1 VGRYSDSNP
10 LPGAIAPR
18 WKFAVHSTRPNQYTI
33 AASIQFYHGGFQMKT
48 SSLLFLAL
56 YFLNGIL
63 IAHAGDAEAV
73 TAPTTDLVGVRV
85 DRVIIDTDGL
95 ANASKTLAGSV
106 DRLAQAIEQ
115 LSVENTNLD
124 EEQKL
129 ALMRAVGSVDEAS
142 QALTS
147 LAQQLP
153 QSTRELGERLPGI
166 IDATREPIDLLN
178 RGLESARDSMLLL
191 SDALPEAT
199 DNAIQLVNATLDA
212 ALVRLSIYTFVLLAA
227 VALALIAI
235 VWFLYW
241 QYLGP
246 LARKLDELVGA
257 PEHFDNMSRH
267 MVQTSDN
274 LLNLQRRATRGVERL
289 RRT

>member
-1 VGRYSDSNP
+1 
-10 LPGAIAPR
+10 
-18 WKFAVHSTRPNQYTI
+18 
-33 AASIQFYHGGFQMKT
+33 MKT
-48 SSLLFLAL
+48 SSLLFLAF
-56 YFLNGIL
+56 YILNGIV
-63 IAHAGDAEAV
+63 HAGDAEAV

-124 EEQKL
+124 EEQKQT
-129 ALMRAVGSVDEAS
+129 LMRAVGSVDDAS

-153 QSTRELGERLPGI
+153 QRTRELGERLPGI

-178 RGLESARDSMLLL
+178 RGLQSAHDSMLLL
-191 SDALPEAT
+191 NNALPEAT

-289 RRT
+289 RRS